1 VFSSS
6 KGIIYADVTW
16 ARRICCWGLLM
27 VCAVDAD
34 KDSDQLSARKDDNQR
49 NLAFLLEKVE
59 GCAVSTFLSDT
70 AYNLFGIL

>member
-1 VFSSS
+1 MFWNTV
-6 KGIIYADVTW
+6 
-16 ARRICCWGLLM
+16 

-70 AYNLFGIL
+70 AYIISSAHCKYFNSAILVETK